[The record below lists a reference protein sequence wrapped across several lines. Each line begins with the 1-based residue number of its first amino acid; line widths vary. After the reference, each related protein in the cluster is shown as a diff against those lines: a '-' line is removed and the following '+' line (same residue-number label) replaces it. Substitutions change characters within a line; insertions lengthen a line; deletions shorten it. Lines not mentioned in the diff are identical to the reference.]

1 MRIFLLLADAGVE
14 KQLDRT
20 VGRRNWTELLRPG
33 EYLVRAGEETTGDLA
48 QRLGITRDE
57 PGLIL
62 PFTTY
67 SGFADTRIVETLESW
82 EDRRRRGK

>member
-33 EYLVRAGEETTGDLA
+33 EYLVRAGE
-48 QRLGITRDE
+48 
-57 PGLIL
+57 
-62 PFTTY
+62 
-67 SGFADTRIVETLESW
+67 
-82 EDRRRRGK
+82 